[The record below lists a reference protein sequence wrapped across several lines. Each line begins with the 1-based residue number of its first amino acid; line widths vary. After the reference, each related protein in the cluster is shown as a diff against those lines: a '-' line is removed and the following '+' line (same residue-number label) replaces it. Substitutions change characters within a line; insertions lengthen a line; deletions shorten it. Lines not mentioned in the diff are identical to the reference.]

1 MMMRKGNALI
11 LALWTIAVLS
21 IMVVSFVYEAH
32 QQSGV
37 NVYVRERNR
46 VNRLVDAG
54 QALAEVVLLG
64 YKDAPEW
71 STDQETDKLLED
83 DRWVLEK
90 QALKQDAKCRIGPIL
105 LDEEDTSSGTVTI
118 DIQTVNSGEKGIIN
132 INDLWKGGSDSK
144 YVERW
149 WMIFRSHNIPEELS
163 TPKDGTIN
171 LWNILISSWDDWR
184 DEDDDVTQMD
194 GEDSGAEK
202 DWYEEYEDD
211 NRIDDEDRK
220 RPRNGRIPDIHEL
233 AYVRGFREYPQVLTG
248 GVINPW
254 EQKDDQITVTGIE
267 SLFCTEGTSK
277 ININSCKSV
286 DALVTV
292 PGVYEDPSE
301 DDAVEIATSVA
312 QMIVDGLA
320 ILPET
325 RDVDETRTWWPY
337 KDWDD
342 LVDRVDE
349 DIGSE
354 ANNYFSFAVDD
365 STIFKVKISGESMGM
380 THEVNAECYVKDGKV
395 RYIRWRED

>member
-1 MMMRKGNALI
+1 MVENDIKTKRLQINAS
-11 LALWTIAVLS
+11 VL
-21 IMVVSFVYEAH
+21 
-32 QQSGV
+32 
-37 NVYVRERNR
+37 
-46 VNRLVDAG
+46 
-54 QALAEVVLLG
+54 
-64 YKDAPEW
+64 
-71 STDQETDKLLED
+71 
-83 DRWVLEK
+83 
-90 QALKQDAKCRIGPIL
+90 C
-105 LDEEDTSSGTVTI
+105 
-118 DIQTVNSGEKGIIN
+118 GE
-132 INDLWKGGSDSK
+132 
-144 YVERW
+144 
-149 WMIFRSHNIPEELS
+149 
-163 TPKDGTIN
+163 
-171 LWNILISSWDDWR
+171 
-184 DEDDDVTQMD
+184 
-194 GEDSGAEK
+194 

-267 SLFCTEGTSK
+267 SLFCTEGASK

-342 LVDRVDE
+342 LVARVDE

>member
-1 MMMRKGNALI
+1 MRKGNALI

>member
-71 STDQETDKLLED
+71 STDQETEKLLED

>member
-1 MMMRKGNALI
+1 MRRGNALI

-71 STDQETDKLLED
+71 SEDQETEKLLED
-83 DRWVLEK
+83 DRWVVEK
-90 QALKQDAKCRIGPIL
+90 QALKSDARCTIGPIL
-105 LDEEDTSSGTVTI
+105 LDEENPSSGTVTV
-118 DIQTVNSGEKGIIN
+118 DIQTVNSGDKGIIN

-149 WMIFRSHNIPEELS
+149 WMIFRSHDIPEELS

-184 DEDDDVTQMD
+184 DENDEITQMD
-194 GEDSGAEK
+194 GEDTGAEN
-202 DWYEEYEDD
+202 DWYEEYEED

-220 RPRNGRIPDIHEL
+220 RPRNGRIPDIREL
-233 AYVRGFREYPQVLTG
+233 SYVRGFREYPQVLTG

-254 EQKDDQITVTGIE
+254 EQKDDQITVKGIE
-267 SLFCTEGTSK
+267 GLFCTEGTAK

-292 PGVYEDPSE
+292 PGVYDDPSE
-301 DDAVEIATSVA
+301 DDAVEVATGVA
-312 QMIVDGLA
+312 RLILDGLGVM
-320 ILPET
+320 PET

-349 DIGSE
+349 DIGNE
-354 ANNYFSFAVDD
+354 ANGYFSFAVDD
-365 STIFKVKISGESMGM
+365 STVFKVRIVGESMGM

-395 RYIRWRED
+395 RYIKWRED